1 MRLRYTYL
9 HPGMIFGSFLVDND
23 TCQGVMSEMPI
34 KGSHAIVAEDYLKTL
49 NCIAL
54 H

>member
-1 MRLRYTYL
+1 M
-9 HPGMIFGSFLVDND
+9 DNN
-23 TCQGVMSEMPI
+23 TCQGVMSEMSI
-34 KGSHAIVAEDYLKTL
+34 KGSHAIVAEDCLKTL